1 MFADNPDFYP
11 TPKALAKKMLEK
23 IKGHPKRIL
32 EPSAGKG
39 DLVDA
44 ILDHFDGYRMGRAE
58 GFCIEADPVLQATLR
73 GNRHT
78 VIDGDFLEFTGPDK
92 FDALVANPPF
102 SEGDKHLLKAIDIM
116 YRGEIVCLLNA
127 ETLRNPHTN
136 TRKLLARR
144 LEELEA
150 EIEFIE
156 GAFQDAERSTGVDIA
171 LVYIRIENSVDN
183 DLFAGADDIDEGC
196 TESVSDNH
204 ELATG
209 KGITEIVAE
218 YNQVVQ
224 YGTETIVAFY
234 RNYPKTHKYLT
245 LNDVGGKLSSYRDGK
260 DRTTLMQD
268 AVNRLVADVRVDFW
282 RRVLDLREVRSR
294 MTSKK
299 MSEFEHALS
308 QHSQLDF
315 TEKNIAQ
322 FVLNLVGGYEQTL
335 TEAVIEIFDFF
346 SDRHSYRGGE
356 NEKNIHYFNGWKT
369 NKSFKVGKRV
379 VVPLSGGIGS
389 SAFYDHTVRR
399 WRLDYGAARELR
411 DIDTVMNYFDG
422 MNGYISLAQAIE
434 MAFSRGETSGF
445 STYFKFT
452 CHKKGSAHLTFRDE
466 NIRRR
471 FNLVACRGKRWLPE
485 DYGRKPYADM
495 DAEEKAVVEAFEGQA
510 SYQEHL
516 GLPEFAEGARLMKSA
531 ANPLPFMGREG

>member
-11 TPKALAKKMLEK
+11 TPKILAKRMLEK

-58 GFCIEADPVLQATLR
+58 VFCIEADPVLQATLR
-73 GNRHT
+73 GSRHT
-78 VIDGDFLEFTGPDK
+78 VIDSDFLEFAGPDK
-92 FDALVANPPF
+92 FDALVMNPPF

-116 YRGEIVCLLNA
+116 YRGEIVCLINA

-156 GAFQDAERSTGVDIA
+156 GAFQDAERSTGVDVA

-209 KGITEIVAE
+209 KGIAEIVAE
-218 YNQVVQ
+218 YSQVVQ
-224 YGTETIVAFY
+224 LGTETIVSFY

-245 LNDVGGKLSSYRDGK
+245 LNDVGGKLSSRRDGK
-260 DRTTLMQD
+260 DRTTLMQN

-282 RRVLDLREVRSR
+282 RKVLDLREVRSR

-315 TEKNIAQ
+315 TEKNIRC
-322 FVLNLVGGYEQTL
+322 FVLNLIGGYEQTL
-335 TEAVIEIFDFF
+335 TEAVIEIFDKL
-346 SDRHSYRGGE
+346 SDRHSYRGGD

-379 VVPLSGGIGS
+379 VVPFPGGHGS
-389 SAFYDHTVRR
+389 SAFYDHDFGK
-399 WRLDYGAARELR
+399 WKLGWEAARELR

-422 MNGYISLAQAIE
+422 MNGYISLKQAIE
-434 MAFSRGETSGF
+434 DTFARGESSGY

-452 CHKKGSAHLTFRDE
+452 CHKKGTVHLTFLDDD
-466 NIRRR
+466 ILRR
-471 FNLVACRGKRWLPE
+471 FNVVACRGKGWLPE
-485 DYGRKPYADM
+485 DYGKKSYTDM

-510 SYQEHL
+510 VYQSRL
-516 GLPEFAEGARLMKSA
+516 GLPEFAEGARLMIA
-531 ANPLPFMGREG
+531 A